1 MYRYLL
7 WDVARCNG
15 DGCARR
21 ETCMRHEQL
30 KNMGPRTPVMS
41 HCFVDEPGGCVTW
54 PNYIPLDGVR
64 PSNVANKLPP

>member
-1 MYRYLL
+1 MSRYLL
-7 WDVARCNG
+7 WDIARCNG

-41 HCFVDEPGGCVTW
+41 QCLTVESGGHTAW
-54 PNYIPLDGVR
+54 PNYIPLDGVQ
-64 PSNVANKLPP
+64 PPDL